1 MDLLA
6 AGDMVLLGN
15 AALAAFLAAITALAS
30 IHLFMKMTAKLS
42 LLPFVLYRLVLGA
55 SLLCIL

>member
-1 MDLLA
+1 MDLLV
-6 AGDMVLLGN
+6 AGDLTLMGN
-15 AALAAFLAAITALAS
+15 AALAAMLAAATALVS

-55 SLLCIL
+55 SLLYIL